1 MFLGCNSCPSDA
13 VLWIERCI
21 CLVVLFLCLL
31 GIQERGFSKGGQA
44 WVMVVVVV
52 VSWSLIF
59 HMIVVGV
66 DVSILVKIVEIEYMF
81 NWLVT

>member
-1 MFLGCNSCPSDA
+1 M
-13 VLWIERCI
+13 
-21 CLVVLFLCLL
+21 
-31 GIQERGFSKGGQA
+31 
-44 WVMVVVVV
+44 VVV

-81 NWLVT
+81 NWLVA

>member
-31 GIQERGFSKGGQA
+31 GIQERGFSKGGK
-44 WVMVVVVV
+44 
-52 VSWSLIF
+52 L
-59 HMIVVGV
+59 G
-66 DVSILVKIVEIEYMF
+66 L
-81 NWLVT
+81 WLWL